1 MYKLAATIAIST
13 ILTTGLVTSVSAHQG
28 ATGIV
33 KERMDQMDVMK
44 KSMKSMAAMFKGK
57 TAYDA
62 DAVRKHSQTIAK
74 HSATTLT
81 KLFPEGSLQHA
92 SEAKQ
97 EIWKKWDKFE
107 FLSTELKRISLAL
120 ETSADIREAD
130 NNEAS
135 MSMSMDTSAMADPAV
150 TEDSADSLFRQ
161 LADTCSSCHTSFRK
175 KKNK

>member
-1 MYKLAATIAIST
+1 MYKLATKIIIST
-13 ILTTGLVTSVSAHQG
+13 VLATGMVTSVSAHQG

-33 KERMDQMDVMK
+33 KERMDQMDIMK

-62 DAVRKHSQTIAK
+62 NAVRKHSQVIAK
-74 HSATTLT
+74 HSAASLT

-92 SEAKQ
+92 SKAKQ
-97 EIWKKWDKFE
+97 EIWQKWDKFK

-120 ETSADIREAD
+120 ETSADVREAD
-130 NNEAS
+130 SNEAS
-135 MSMSMDTSAMADPAV
+135 MSMSMDTTTMSDPSS
-150 TEDSADSLFRQ
+150 TEGSADSLFRQ

-175 KKNK
+175 KKKK